1 MNWTPILAQVP
12 TLIPPELVQLGAV
25 GIIALALLGVV
36 YAIKP
41 LIAGYLSTQ
50 KELTAVN
57 KELRDYLQQSNR
69 VIDRNADEIRD
80 VRTALQAQTEAL
92 TTLVKQQPDTIAQ
105 IVKANE
111 SQTDRTIR
119 TLTDT
124 INTRE
129 AAVEAGI
136 ARIEAAVAAMRDE
149 IVSGTKAHR
158 QEMIGKLDAI
168 MREISSLKPPPPPH
182 LVKPIEPL
190 ERKEAA

>member
-1 MNWTPILAQVP
+1 MPITLAQ
-12 TLIPPELVQLGAV
+12 IELPAALTQLGEVA
-25 GIIALALLGVV
+25 IIAAALLGVV

-41 LIAGYLSTQ
+41 LIAGYLTTQ
-50 KELTAVN
+50 KELATVN
-57 KELRDYLQQSNR
+57 SELRDYLKQSNR
-69 VIDRNADEIRD
+69 VIDRNADEIKD

-92 TTLVKQQPDTIAQ
+92 TMLVKQQPDTIAQ
-105 IVKANE
+105 IVKSTE
-111 SQTDRTIR
+111 TQTDRTIR

-149 IVSGTKAHR
+149 IISGTKAHR
-158 QEMIGKLDAI
+158 LEMVGKLDAI

-182 LVKPIEPL
+182 LVKPLEPL
-190 ERKEAA
+190 ERKEGAA

>member
-1 MNWTPILAQVP
+1 MPITLAQ
-12 TLIPPELVQLGAV
+12 IELPAALTQLGEVA
-25 GIIALALLGVV
+25 IIAAALLGVV

-41 LIAGYLSTQ
+41 LIAGYLTTQ
-50 KELTAVN
+50 KELATVN
-57 KELRDYLQQSNR
+57 SELRDYLKQSNR
-69 VIDRNADEIRD
+69 VIDRNADEIKD

-92 TTLVKQQPDTIAQ
+92 TMLVKQQPDTIAQ
-105 IVKANE
+105 IVKSTE
-111 SQTDRTIR
+111 TQTDRTIR

-149 IVSGTKAHR
+149 IISGTKAHR
-158 QEMIGKLDAI
+158 LEMVGKLDAI

-190 ERKEAA
+190 ELKEKTA

>member
-1 MNWTPILAQVP
+1 MPITLAQ
-12 TLIPPELVQLGAV
+12 IELPAALTQLGEVA
-25 GIIALALLGVV
+25 IIAAALLGVV

-41 LIAGYLSTQ
+41 LIAGYLTTQ
-50 KELTAVN
+50 KELATVN
-57 KELRDYLQQSNR
+57 SELRDYLKQSNR
-69 VIDRNADEIRD
+69 VIDRNADEIKD

-92 TTLVKQQPDTIAQ
+92 TALVKQQPDTIAQ
-105 IVKANE
+105 IVKSTE
-111 SQTDRTIR
+111 TQTDRTIR

-149 IVSGTKAHR
+149 IISGTKAHR
-158 QEMIGKLDAI
+158 QEMVGKLDAI

-182 LVKPIEPL
+182 LVKPVEPL
-190 ERKEAA
+190 ELKEKTA